1 MTLRRFFIDDLLTD
15 DMVIGGNE
23 AHHMQ
28 NVLRLSAGDQVIIVA
43 TDGQA
48 GIANIVSLGQ
58 RQITLKLLERL
69 TENQEAP
76 VEIVLVQG
84 LPKSDKMDYIVQK
97 AVELGVSAI
106 IPLAADESVVKYDQ
120 NKQQARQARWQK
132 IAVEAAKQ
140 CRRNRVPTVDTVQNL
155 RQFLSS
161 VGSDTQIIMLYEG
174 QTPVGIKQ
182 ALTAYKSRRY
192 VLIIGPEGGFSADEV
207 ALAQEKG
214 AQLVTMG
221 PRILRTETAAVAA
234 VTVVMYH
241 HGDLGG

>member
-1 MTLRRFFIDDLLTD
+1 MTLRRFFIDDLLAD
-15 DMVIGGNE
+15 DMVMGGQE

-28 NVLRLSAGDQVIIVA
+28 NVLRLSPGDEVIIVA

-48 GIANIVSLGQ
+48 GIATIVSLGQ
-58 RQITLKLLERL
+58 REITLKLLERL

-97 AVELGVSAI
+97 ATELGVTAI

-120 NKQQARQARWQK
+120 HKQQARQTRWQK

-140 CRRNRVPTVDTVQNL
+140 CRRNHVPTVGAVQNL
-155 RQFLSS
+155 RQFLNSI
-161 VGSDTQIIMLYEG
+161 GRDTQIIMLYEG

-182 ALTAYKSRRY
+182 VLTAHQFRRY
-192 VLIIGPEGGFSADEV
+192 VLIVGPEGGFSSDEV

-234 VTVVMYH
+234 VAIVMYH

>member
-1 MTLRRFFIDDLLTD
+1 MTLRRFFIDDLLAD

-28 NVLRLSAGDQVIIVA
+28 HVLRLCAGDQVIIVA
-43 TDGQA
+43 ADGQA

-76 VEIVLVQG
+76 VEVVLAQG

-97 AVELGVSAI
+97 AVELGVTAI
-106 IPLAADESVVKYDQ
+106 VPLAADESVVKYDQ
-120 NKQQARQARWQK
+120 NKQQARQTRWQK
-132 IAVEAAKQ
+132 IAFEAAKQ
-140 CRRNRVPTVDTVQNL
+140 CRRNRVPTVGAVQNL

-182 ALTAYKSRRY
+182 ALTAQKSRRY

-234 VTVVMYH
+234 ITVVMYH